1 MYAEFSEPRTVAR
14 VIHLSENGSTAYFEM
29 RNGQT
34 LSSDNIG
41 EARLVVGDVV
51 LIDLERGSL
60 DKAPDDIWPKEP
72 WLGVVKF
79 VGEQRVVVD
88 VGGQLKFYPKPPELN
103 LREGYTVEGF
113 DHPDHIIG
121 IISEKPIKLLDIS
134 LSDDL
139 SPDRFKISSPSRTRF
154 EDFGGYPE
162 IVERAKELINLPLEY
177 HRAFEKIG
185 AKPIKGVLFTGP
197 PGTGKTMLAQIIA
210 DNADAVFYLING
222 PEIVSKWLGESE
234 ELIRNIFEDAALQER
249 AVIFFDEIDSI
260 GSRRTDDAHEASRR
274 LVNQLLTSLD
284 SFRSDA
290 NVVVVAA
297 TNRLESI
304 DPALRRPGR
313 FDWEI
318 EFPLPSRQDREA
330 ILRVSARSLNI
341 EEDLPHA
348 LVAERTDGWTPA
360 DLAAIWREAAPLA
373 IRDDRECLLA
383 EDYLGGFERVLER
396 KLRERAASAKVQQE
410 REKA

>member
-1 MYAEFSEPRTVAR
+1 MGR
-14 VIHLSENGSTAYFEM
+14 
-29 RNGQT
+29 
-34 LSSDNIG
+34 
-41 EARLVVGDVV
+41 
-51 LIDLERGSL
+51 
-60 DKAPDDIWPKEP
+60 
-72 WLGVVKF
+72 
-79 VGEQRVVVD
+79 
-88 VGGQLKFYPKPPELN
+88 
-103 LREGYTVEGF
+103 
-113 DHPDHIIG
+113 
-121 IISEKPIKLLDIS
+121 
-134 LSDDL
+134 
-139 SPDRFKISSPSRTRF
+139 
-154 EDFGGYPE
+154 
-162 IVERAKELINLPLEY
+162 
-177 HRAFEKIG
+177 
-185 AKPIKGVLFTGP
+185 
-197 PGTGKTMLAQIIA
+197 
-210 DNADAVFYLING
+210 
-222 PEIVSKWLGESE
+222 KWLGESE